1 MLPLSLLYF
10 SICYYEKC
18 YLVARSLDGIYH
30 FETLPVESVLFTI
43 GFPTR
48 VLSIPV
54 LTLADFR
61 Q

>member
-1 MLPLSLLYF
+1 M
-10 SICYYEKC
+10 
-18 YLVARSLDGIYH
+18 VARSLDGIYH

-54 LTLADFR
+54 LKLADFR